1 MINGHEACAVLVWI
15 AFIHSSRVFVRAKLR
30 RVLRPD
36 IVTAVDPNLPTSSP
50 SDHFGMSKSGGAA
63 SSSHRRLCLM
73 RASLPSPHQASK
85 DFWISRQSYSL
96 AAEPQSNLI

>member
-1 MINGHEACAVLVWI
+1 MINDHEAYAVLVWI

-50 SDHFGMSKSGGAA
+50 SDHFDMSKSGGAA
-63 SSSHRRLCLM
+63 SSSSPALLH
-73 RASLPSPHQASK
+73 ASFPSKPPP
-85 DFWISRQSYSL
+85 SL
-96 AAEPQSNLI
+96 QGFLGLKAVVFACC